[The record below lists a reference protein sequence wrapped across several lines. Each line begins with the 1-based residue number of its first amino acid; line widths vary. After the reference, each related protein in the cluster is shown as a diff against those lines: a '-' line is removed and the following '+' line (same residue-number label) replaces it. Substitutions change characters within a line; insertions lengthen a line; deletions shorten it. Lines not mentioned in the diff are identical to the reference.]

1 MEISAFLEVE
11 ELGYMPKLYFRYGT
25 MNSSK
30 TAQALMI
37 KYNYE
42 QQGKSVAL
50 LKPAVDDRYGPDVV
64 KSRIGLES
72 KAIAISSTKNIYEF
86 YIRNEYQ
93 NYSPDKAR
101 PDVIIVDEA
110 QFLTAEQVDQLKE
123 LSNDFIPILC
133 FGLKTDSQT
142 HLFEGSKRLIELAN
156 SLVEI
161 KTVCK
166 CGKKAE
172 ISARIHNGKIVK
184 NGEQIQI
191 GGNESY
197 VPMCY
202 DCWIHERL

>member
-1 MEISAFLEVE
+1 
-11 ELGYMPKLYFRYGT
+11 MPKLYFRYGT

-50 LKPAVDDRYGPDVV
+50 LKPSVDNRFGPDVV
-64 KSRIGLES
+64 RSRIGLES
-72 KAIAISSTKNIYEF
+72 KAIAVSSGKNLYDF
-86 YIRNEYQ
+86 YIHNEYR
-93 NYSPDKAR
+93 NYNPEKLR

-110 QFLTAEQVDQLKE
+110 QFLTTEQVDQLKA
-123 LSNDFIPILC
+123 LSNDFIPVMC

-142 HLFEGSKRLIELAN
+142 HLFDGSKRLFELAN

-172 ISARIHNGKIVK
+172 ISARIKDGKIIK
-184 NGEQIQI
+184 SGEQIQI

-197 VPMCY
+197 IPMCY
-202 DCWIHERL
+202 DCWVHEKL

>member
-93 NYSPDKAR
+93 NYYPDKAR